1 MASSKI
7 KGITIEINGNTTKLQ
22 DALKNVDKQVYGLNS
37 DLKALNQA
45 LKLDPKNTE
54 LLAQKQDVLG
64 RNIAATAERLE
75 TLKEAQRQMGSY
87 AKLTDAQKESYNQLS
102 VEITKAEHALN
113 SMNEEVKSMDRMDL
127 SKLKEGLS
135 QAGKVAAG
143 VAATVAAAVAA
154 AATAI
159 GKLMKDAINSYAAY
173 EQNVG
178 GVETLFKENADI
190 VIKNAKNA
198 YRTAG
203 VSANQ
208 YMQTVT
214 SFSAS
219 LLQSTGKDTKKAAQI
234 ADMAFID
241 MADNA
246 NKFGTSMESIQ
257 NAYQGFAKQNYNMLD
272 NLKLGYGGSRKEME
286 RLLSDAQKL
295 TGVKYNI
302 NNLADV
308 YNAIHAIQESLDV
321 TGTTAK
327 EAESTITG
335 SAASMKAA
343 FDNFL
348 NGSGGVEELSKTLS
362 TFLKNIL
369 AAVKK
374 LAPGL
379 VRGIVDLFKTL
390 VPELANMVGELLPIV
405 IDGAK
410 QLIQGL
416 INFIN
421 NDSEQFINM
430 AVDMLMNLV
439 TFILDNLPI
448 LLQASIKMIAELARG
463 LAKAAPDLIPAI
475 VDCLLLMVDTIID
488 NLDLLIDAALELILA
503 LTEGIFKALP
513 RLIER
518 LPELVEKLVKALIK
532 AAPKML
538 EAAGELIVQLA
549 QGLIDGIGSIFDVGW
564 QLIEGLVDGIKQGWE
579 WLKSTVKGI
588 GEGIVDFFKG
598 IFGIH
603 SPSKIMREE
612 IGKNLGLGIV
622 EGINDTVSD
631 VEKAMS
637 NLSSG
642 VEASVNP
649 TINPTANSNPLYV
662 MIDKFIND
670 RETSVQ
676 QLAEELEF
684 YRKMTATAKG
694 GA

>member
-379 VRGIVDLFKTL
+379 VRGIVDLFETL

-538 EAAGELIVQLA
+538 DAAVELIGQLA
-549 QGLIDGIGSIFDVGW
+549 KGLLDSIGSIFDVGW
-564 QLIEGLVDGIKQGWE
+564 KLIEGLVDGIKKGWE
-579 WLKSTVKGI
+579 WLKGTVKGI
-588 GEGIVDFFKG
+588 GEGIVDFFKD
-598 IFGIH
+598 ILGIH
-603 SPSKIMREE
+603 SPSRVMRDEV
-612 IGKNLGLGIV
+612 GKNLGLGIV

-649 TINPTANSNPLYV
+649 TINPTANSNPLYI

>member
-219 LLQSTGKDTKKAAQI
+219 LLQSTGKDTKKSST
-234 ADMAFID
+234 
-241 MADNA
+241 N
-246 NKFGTSMESIQ
+246 SR
-257 NAYQGFAKQNYNMLD
+257 
-272 NLKLGYGGSRKEME
+272 YGI
-286 RLLSDAQKL
+286 
-295 TGVKYNI
+295 Y
-302 NNLADV
+302 
-308 YNAIHAIQESLDV
+308 
-321 TGTTAK
+321 
-327 EAESTITG
+327 
-335 SAASMKAA
+335 
-343 FDNFL
+343 
-348 NGSGGVEELSKTLS
+348 
-362 TFLKNIL
+362 
-369 AAVKK
+369 
-374 LAPGL
+374 
-379 VRGIVDLFKTL
+379 
-390 VPELANMVGELLPIV
+390 
-405 IDGAK
+405 
-410 QLIQGL
+410 
-416 INFIN
+416 
-421 NDSEQFINM
+421 
-430 AVDMLMNLV
+430 
-439 TFILDNLPI
+439 
-448 LLQASIKMIAELARG
+448 
-463 LAKAAPDLIPAI
+463 
-475 VDCLLLMVDTIID
+475 
-488 NLDLLIDAALELILA
+488 
-503 LTEGIFKALP
+503 
-513 RLIER
+513 
-518 LPELVEKLVKALIK
+518 
-532 AAPKML
+532 
-538 EAAGELIVQLA
+538 
-549 QGLIDGIGSIFDVGW
+549 
-564 QLIEGLVDGIKQGWE
+564 
-579 WLKSTVKGI
+579 
-588 GEGIVDFFKG
+588 
-598 IFGIH
+598 
-603 SPSKIMREE
+603 
-612 IGKNLGLGIV
+612 
-622 EGINDTVSD
+622 
-631 VEKAMS
+631 
-637 NLSSG
+637 
-642 VEASVNP
+642 
-649 TINPTANSNPLYV
+649 
-662 MIDKFIND
+662 
-670 RETSVQ
+670 
-676 QLAEELEF
+676 
-684 YRKMTATAKG
+684 
-694 GA
+694 